1 LEDLALGIVS
11 NDKEAVTAFYVSMFI
26 IPAIYSLVY
35 ILVNAMWSKRNGRRD
50 VGLGA
55 AWGGG
60 LTIGV
65 IAFLGIFVVTS
76 FNSFFFTFHEIFFPE
91 GNWQFPPGDHN
102 VSKRYNVTLEQS
114 AEASPL
120 LLLIFHSSLQTCDVV
135 IKILCAQYVW
145 NVRSRILMSPVISK
159 LPVAA

>member
-1 LEDLALGIVS
+1 LEDVALGIVS
-11 NDKEAVTAFYVSMFI
+11 NGKEAVTAFYVSMFI
-26 IPAIYSLVY
+26 IPAIYLLVY
-35 ILVNAMWSKRNGRRD
+35 ILVHAIWSKRNGRRD
-50 VGLGA
+50 IGLGA

-102 VSKRYNVTLEQS
+102 VSKR
-114 AEASPL
+114 
-120 LLLIFHSSLQTCDVV
+120 
-135 IKILCAQYVW
+135 
-145 NVRSRILMSPVISK
+145 
-159 LPVAA
+159 